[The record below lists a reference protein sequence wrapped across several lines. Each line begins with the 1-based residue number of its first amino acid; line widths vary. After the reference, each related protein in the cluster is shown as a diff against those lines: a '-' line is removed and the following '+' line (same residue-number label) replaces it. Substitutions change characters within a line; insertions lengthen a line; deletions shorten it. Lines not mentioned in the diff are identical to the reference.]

1 MIVVLPSVST
11 AVSLRMIARRLAIRA
26 TPMASVMVIAA
37 GSPSGIAPT
46 ASATAAMNIS
56 KAEEPRHIPTTKVST
71 ASRPM
76 AISSQLLKTAILRV
90 RGVVRSGASAINC
103 EMRPVSVWSPVA
115 TTTPAP
121 RPVIITVPA

>member
-1 MIVVLPSVST
+1 MIVVLPRVST
-11 AVSLRMIARRLAIRA
+11 AGSLRMIARRLAIRA
-26 TPMASVMVIAA
+26 TPMARVMVIAA
-37 GSPSGIAPT
+37 GSPSGMAPT

-56 KAEEPRHIPTTKVST
+56 KADEPRHMPTIKVST

-76 AISSQLLKTAILRV
+76 AISSQLLKTAILCV
-90 RGVVRSGASAINC
+90 SGVVRSGASAISC
-103 EMRPVSVWSPVA
+103 EIRPVSVRSPVA